1 MSLRNAILALLTVE
15 PMTGYDLLK
24 QFEASVGH
32 VWHAPDSQIYPALR
46 AMEHDGLLEGEDVT
60 WGQRGTKRR
69 YAITEAGRT
78 AFREWMDTPLDYP
91 RDRDPVH
98 LKAAYLEWA
107 TPDAA
112 RLQLRAHI
120 AHYEGRLEQW
130 RAKIVE
136 IDTGTSAMLN
146 RRLAT
151 VPAADHE
158 RTRAFKRYTYEGMI
172 ARADAEIA
180 WARRGLALLD
190 ELG

>member
-46 AMEHDGLLEGEDVT
+46 AMEKDGLLQGEDVT

-98 LKAAYLEWA
+98 LKAAYFEWA
-107 TPDAA
+107 SPDAA
-112 RLQLRAHI
+112 REQLRAHI
-120 AHYEGRLEQW
+120 AHYSARLEQW
-130 RAKIVE
+130 QEKIVE
-136 IDTGTSAMLN
+136 IEAGTSGMLQK
-146 RRLAT
+146 RLAT
-151 VPAADHE
+151 VPAPQHE
-158 RTRAFKRYTYEGMI
+158 RTVAFKRYTYEGMI
-172 ARADAEIA
+172 ARAEAEIA
-180 WARRGLALLD
+180 WARRGLALLE

>member
-24 QFEASVGH
+24 HFEASVGH

-46 AMEHDGLLEGEDVT
+46 AMEKDGLLEGTDVT

-98 LKAAYLEWA
+98 LKAAYFEWA

-112 RLQLRAHI
+112 ALQLRAHI
-120 AHYEGRLEQW
+120 AHYTGRLEQW
-130 RAKIVE
+130 REKIRE
-136 IDTGTSAMLN
+136 IETGGSDMLN

-151 VPAADHE
+151 VPSSQHE
-158 RTRAFKRYTYEGMI
+158 RTIAFKRYTYEGMI
-172 ARADAEIA
+172 ARAEAEIA
-180 WARRGLALLD
+180 WARHGLALLD
-190 ELG
+190 ELE

>member
-1 MSLRNAILALLTVE
+1 MSLRHAILALLTVE

-46 AMEHDGLLEGEDVT
+46 AMEKDGLLEGADVT

-69 YAITEAGRT
+69 YTITESGR
-78 AFREWMDTPLDYP
+78 AEFRAWMDTPLAYP

-112 RLQLRAHI
+112 RAQLRAHI
-120 AHYEGRLEQW
+120 AHYQERLEQW
-130 RAKIVE
+130 REKIRE
-136 IDTGTSAMLN
+136 IETGGSSMLN

-151 VPAADHE
+151 VPEHE
-158 RTRAFKRYTYEGMI
+158 HPRTIAFKRYTYEGMI
-172 ARADAEIA
+172 ARAEAEIA
-180 WARRGLALLD
+180 WAERGLALLD
-190 ELG
+190 ELE

>member
-1 MSLRNAILALLTVE
+1 MSLRNAILALLAVE

-24 QFEASVGH
+24 HFEASVGH

-69 YAITEAGRT
+69 YTITEAGRT

-112 RLQLRAHI
+112 RAQLRAHI
-120 AHYEGRLEQW
+120 AHYEERLAQW
-130 RAKIVE
+130 REKIRE
-136 IDTGTSAMLN
+136 IETGGSAMLQK
-146 RRLAT
+146 RLAT
-151 VPAADHE
+151 VPPEEHR
-158 RTRAFKRYTYEGMI
+158 RTIAFKRYTYEGMI

-180 WARRGLALLD
+180 WARRGLELLD
-190 ELG
+190 ELE

>member
-46 AMEHDGLLEGEDVT
+46 AMEKDGLLEGTDVT

-69 YAITEAGRT
+69 YAITESGRA
-78 AFREWMDTPLDYP
+78 AFREWMDTPLEYP

-112 RLQLRAHI
+112 RAQLRAHI
-120 AHYEGRLEQW
+120 AHYEERLGQW
-130 RAKIVE
+130 NEKIRE

-151 VPAADHE
+151 VPAEAHE
-158 RTRAFKRYTYEGMI
+158 RTRAYKRYTYEGMI
-172 ARADAEIA
+172 ARAEAEIA
-180 WARRGLALLD
+180 WARRGLALVESLS
-190 ELG
+190 